1 MPSTLKNYI
10 TDLVGR
16 FLRPEPHGTEI
27 NDTDKT
33 NSTPVNDEPLES
45 CHKKRMTTEEGEDVH
60 VVLASSAGSTR
71 PVILWDT
78 GSELQPEMRQN
89 VLQEHEKIKREND
102 DGKRQEEIET
112 GIDAASALL
121 ITTTID
127 NAEQSSDITKNGE
140 ELMPKMLVDCKDEM
154 IDKVCS
160 EADKPQSKEQLNEIL
175 KGFNKQNTYSE
186 ITSKLDTIT
195 AEQKHYEQHDEK
207 LLPSDNMD
215 LKESG
220 QIIEKQDNVGADG
233 NIKSESG
240 GNKNAVKVCLQ
251 TTHLEVTRQNDM
263 TARSDDM
270 NNENIKKTH
279 TLVLGAENLCKQDD
293 ISEVYEGNKD
303 DNLDMENLERPFDV
317 ETSMSDKDYIIVFEE
332 DEKHGKQELTLINII
347 DDSANVKTENE
358 EKESEITEHY
368 NENMTNQNA
377 MFDTEEEDDAKECK
391 ECPALF
397 TTDDSANAKS
407 ENDEKEKEIQ
417 KEEIKMTENDDDQNR
432 DQDMTPQYTLEVVDD
447 ESSTEESKDM
457 KEDDLNKLH
466 TSLVLETE
474 HVSKQDDKN
483 EVHDGDE
490 DDMVMA
496 QNNQTMGNLERLP
509 DVGSSVSDKDHVIA
523 LEEDEKQELTVANTT
538 DDSANVKSEND
549 EKEKEIQKEEI
560 EMKENYDDYV
570 TNQNAIFGTADGD
583 NAKETCPA
591 LILDQDMTPQYTLE
605 VVDDESSTEESKDM
619 KEDYLN
625 KLHTSLVLETEH
637 VSKQD
642 DKNEVH
648 DGDEDD
654 MVMAQ
659 NNQDMGNLERLPD
672 VGSSVSDKDHVIAL
686 EEDEK
691 QELTVANTTD
701 DSANV
706 KSENDE
712 KEKEIQ
718 KEEIEMK
725 ENEDDQDEDKDM
737 TPQYTLE
744 VVDDGS
750 STEESKDMNEDDLN
764 KLHTSLGLETEN
776 MSKQDGKNED
786 EKLEKQEL
794 TAANTTDDS
803 ANIKSENDEKEKE
816 IQKEEIEMKENYDDY
831 VTNQNAIFGT
841 VDGDNAKETCPALIL
856 DQDMTPQYT
865 LEVIDDESS
874 TEESKDMNEDYLNK
888 LHTSL
893 VLETEHVSKQDNKN
907 EVHDWDEDD
916 MVMAQNNQDMGNLER
931 LPDVGSSVSDKDH
944 VIELEEDEKQEL
956 TVANTTDDSANVK
969 SENDEK
975 EKEIQ
980 KEEIEMKENKDD
992 QDEDKDMTP
1001 QYTLEVVD
1009 DGSSTEESKDMNE
1022 DDLNKLH
1029 TSLGL
1034 ETENMS
1040 KQDDKNEDE
1049 KLEKQEL
1056 TAANTTDDSANI
1068 KSENDEKESE
1078 IQKEDNEIT
1087 EHYNDKMTM
1096 VDAEYGDN
1104 AIETC
1109 PALNIDQD
1117 MSQPYGKSST
1127 EESKDMNDDDLN
1139 KLHIFGGL
1147 ETETLNILG
1156 NQDEYSKEQVTDGC
1170 VILQEVE
1177 PSTSKQEYTA
1187 ANGSEESYDNRENKK
1202 SGKMEQDI
1210 FEKECNN
1217 SDLNSKVITSN
1228 MEDAANVG
1236 LETVSRY
1243 DLDLEGILSIADL
1256 APSEMDRSMGKFC
1269 VTIKNEGG
1277 PTQEQAIAFKNIP
1290 PGEGE
1295 GQERPYSYK
1304 ESREEVPDY
1313 NNESDNGSATQRF
1326 LEVGNCRE
1334 NHTTLLQ
1341 EEVVSGAVI
1350 RLQNSGTNEGEETL
1364 EDLMAT
1370 ELIKNSLEEHI
1381 AENTQLPDNLMKTAS
1396 EYTNFETN
1404 FISEDVEEKEDLKE
1418 AEREIG
1424 FEMGKG
1430 LCDTDTADDGLEIQ
1444 TQFQTCIFLDQN
1456 KCNIQTMERS
1466 FVENQTTRVD
1476 LSAVEDLFTFEEQ
1489 DTTVKTITNGSSESV
1504 KSGSADEDVHEH
1516 CTTVSNDNVI
1526 PDVVHHEISP
1536 NALSV
1541 EDEHPKCVVEQQ
1553 IFDDVIENEI
1563 LDLRIQHTS
1572 IESSKVREGDQGHE
1586 DSKCDVPEE
1595 EKVESIPELSITCD
1609 VNVSLSTTESDFFD
1623 LSMDMGAMQHDC
1635 SKEEQELLKEEQIIN
1650 VTCALNKSEDL
1661 KESSIAQLE
1670 LETPW
1675 REDMGTTPKSR
1686 NVEEE
1691 EAITSQNTDSI
1702 MSVST
1707 TVMQDNSPF
1716 SIPTDVKPFTTSGML
1731 SEPDTLSKD
1740 QSDSLS
1746 EVKNTIDTTD
1756 TSEIEVYPFL
1766 LQDKSEVEALQDFE
1780 ESGLEHINKVN
1791 VSEFDFTPQKSRIA
1805 VKNPRVR
1812 PPKDFRSLLHKPSLE
1827 PSPSKPLASCVPAGV
1842 PIGSLGIG
1850 IKLPGIGT
1858 GFPVLKKTKKTIE
1871 EETKTTIQ
1879 ETKPML
1885 EDGDNLKPEDS
1896 QQRPKWM
1903 PPSRPGFG
1911 NPLMSELK
1919 SKLKKTMKE

>member
-1 MPSTLKNYI
+1 MDPGDPGSRAGRTFWTFWNYI

-725 ENEDDQDEDKDM
+725 ENE
-737 TPQYTLE
+737 
-744 VVDDGS
+744 
-750 STEESKDMNEDDLN
+750 
-764 KLHTSLGLETEN
+764 
-776 MSKQDGKNED
+776 
-786 EKLEKQEL
+786 
-794 TAANTTDDS
+794 
-803 ANIKSENDEKEKE
+803 
-816 IQKEEIEMKENYDDY
+816 
-831 VTNQNAIFGT
+831 
-841 VDGDNAKETCPALIL
+841 
-856 DQDMTPQYT
+856 
-865 LEVIDDESS
+865 
-874 TEESKDMNEDYLNK
+874 
-888 LHTSL
+888 
-893 VLETEHVSKQDNKN
+893 
-907 EVHDWDEDD
+907 
-916 MVMAQNNQDMGNLER
+916 
-931 LPDVGSSVSDKDH
+931 
-944 VIELEEDEKQEL
+944 
-956 TVANTTDDSANVK
+956 
-969 SENDEK
+969 
-975 EKEIQ
+975 
-980 KEEIEMKENKDD
+980 DD